1 MHLSLS
7 YKRHTQ
13 RDQFLGAAMLAESTI
28 TKTSIL
34 QQQITR
40 VYLKIT
46 LPALDQIQLGS
57 SHLEPDLGKIRE
69 TPKAGKREKKPTG
82 NHEGPY
88 QVMRNA
94 KLMTKVMIPQYR
106 LETSM
111 LV

>member
-13 RDQFLGAAMLAESTI
+13 RDQFLGAAMLAASTI
-28 TKTSIL
+28 TKKSVL
-34 QQQITR
+34 QQQVTH
-40 VYLKIT
+40 VYLEIT
-46 LPALDQIQLGS
+46 LPALDQIQLTSGAG
-57 SHLEPDLGKIRE
+57 LGENSRDSKSW
-69 TPKAGKREKKPTG
+69 KREKKPTG

-94 KLMTKVMIPQYR
+94 KLMTKVMIPQCR